1 MATRTSMMVKFG
13 VACLAMGVFGCGTE
27 TDSGP
32 APTESKGALNYLN
45 GCPAGY
51 PSTALQFDTFTSQCT
66 TSGDWDHTGIISPR
80 SFFTSDDGYF
90 FAAECG
96 EQNFPNHDYVVGIS
110 ARTTVGRAHSVKC
123 ATNTH
128 GVGAPSSRH
137 YLSRANS
144 SGTKISDGN
153 TYNWDSGNIMAEC
166 GFHEVVTGVAQLES
180 NEIDAISC
188 SPASVGTGVSSAT
201 CNFVPFNFQNHCDQN
216 CSGGSDWA
224 YGYYKNIC
232 RTDQYIKGISKKAGA
247 GSIGELS
254 GMLCC
259 NWS

>member
-1 MATRTSMMVKFG
+1 MIVKFG
-13 VACLAMGVFGCGTE
+13 AVCLAMVGFGCGTE

-32 APTESKGALNYLN
+32 APTQSQGALNYLN

-80 SFFTSDDGYF
+80 SFYTSDDGYY

-110 ARTTVGRAHSVKC
+110 ARTNVARAHSAKC
-123 ATNTH
+123 ATNYH
-128 GVGAPSSRH
+128 NVGAPTSRH
-137 YLSRANS
+137 YLSRANAA
-144 SGTKISDGN
+144 GTKINDPS
-153 TYNWDSGNIMAEC
+153 TPSYNWDPGNIMAEC
-166 GFHEVVTGVAQLES
+166 GYHEVVTGVAQLES

-201 CNFVPFNFQNHCDQN
+201 CNVLRFDYQNHCGQS

-232 RTDQYIKGISKKAGA
+232 RSDQYIKGISKKGPM
-247 GSIGELS
+247 GEIS
-254 GMLCC
+254 AILCC
-259 NWS
+259 NWT